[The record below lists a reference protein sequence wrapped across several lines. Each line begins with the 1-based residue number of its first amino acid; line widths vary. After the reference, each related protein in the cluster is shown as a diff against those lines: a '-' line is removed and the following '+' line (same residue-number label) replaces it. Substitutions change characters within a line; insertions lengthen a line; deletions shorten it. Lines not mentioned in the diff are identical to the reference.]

1 MRCPECDSAMRTKD
15 TRQWRDVDRLF
26 DWVERKRVCS
36 MCNHLVVT
44 IELPKH
50 VWGKYLEKIND

>member
-1 MRCPECDSAMRTKD
+1 MRCPECGEPMRTKD
-15 TRQWRDVDRLF
+15 TRQWRDTHRLF

-50 VWGKYLEKIND
+50 VWEKYLEKMND

>member
-1 MRCPECDSAMRTKD
+1 MRTKD

-36 MCNHLVVT
+36 MCNNLVVT

-50 VWGKYLEKIND
+50 VWEKYLEKMND

>member
-1 MRCPECDSAMRTKD
+1 MRTKD

-36 MCNHLVVT
+36 LCNHRLTT
-44 IELPKH
+44 IEMPKH
-50 VWGKYLEKIND
+50 VWEKYLEKMND

>member
-36 MCNHLVVT
+36 LCNHRLTT
-44 IELPKH
+44 IEMPKH
-50 VWGKYLEKIND
+50 VWEKYLEKMND

>member
-1 MRCPECDSAMRTKD
+1 MRTKD
-15 TRQWRDVDRLF
+15 TRQWRDTDRLF

-50 VWGKYLEKIND
+50 VWEKYLEKMND

>member
-1 MRCPECDSAMRTKD
+1 MRTKD
-15 TRQWRDVDRLF
+15 TRQWRDTHRLF

-44 IELPKH
+44 IEMPKH
-50 VWGKYLEKIND
+50 VWEKYLEKIND

>member
-1 MRCPECDSAMRTKD
+1 MRTKD